1 LRLELLLTSRVP
13 ELLYVLMKWQSTCRS
28 SYKKKNDCAVHGDA
42 AMVELEILFSSSKHI
57 GPW

>member
-1 LRLELLLTSRVP
+1 
-13 ELLYVLMKWQSTCRS
+13 MKWQSTCRS